1 MMRKRCLQLLSGSI
15 LLLALVAAGMAQE
28 QVGGTAQTV
37 GMTTTIE
44 PFMSVTIVTAQ
55 SGRDIPDAPFR
66 TLGSFLGAGSLA
78 RGVVEFE
85 ALAQPGV
92 VEADKHVQIIVSSNC
107 TNWSVDCS
115 STGLASADDFIPPE
129 RLFVKSFYTDPGVDN
144 GAGPGYET
152 LMAPKLVATGSA
164 SQELSYQVY
173 LKLEVTW
180 DDMPGD
186 YDGILSF
193 TVMPTP

>member
-1 MMRKRCLQLLSGSI
+1 MRRRCLQFLTGSI

-37 GMTTTIE
+37 GMTTTVE

-55 SGRDIPDAPFR
+55 SGRDVPETPFM
-66 TLGSFLGAGSLA
+66 TLGSSVGGSLA
-78 RGVVEFE
+78 RGVVKFE
-85 ALAQPGV
+85 ALEQPGV

-115 STGLASADDFIPPE
+115 STGLTSADDFIPPE
-129 RLFVKSFYTDPGVDN
+129 RIFVKSFYTNSGVDN

-152 LMAPKLVATGSA
+152 LVVPKLVATGSA

-173 LKLEVTW
+173 LKLEATW

-186 YDGILSF
+186 YDGVLSF